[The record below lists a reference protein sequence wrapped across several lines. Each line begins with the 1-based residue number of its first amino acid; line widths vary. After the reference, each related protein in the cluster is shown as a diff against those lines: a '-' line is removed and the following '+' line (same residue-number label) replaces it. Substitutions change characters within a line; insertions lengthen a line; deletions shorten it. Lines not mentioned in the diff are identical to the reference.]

1 MQSPPEPCAEI
12 GRTPRR
18 DHTMRTT
25 ADAKI
30 SSAPKQGEAPAGRR
44 GRAAVKPEPA
54 TDAPP
59 PSPVREPQSVAVTTV
74 RMLRLDEG
82 LYALRVGEIAGNLGE
97 VAGMVVPVAQVSV
110 PFAEDGNGV
119 EIVATFPGRG
129 PWLDKDGGTLILRS
143 PMGGSQLIVTVYGDP
158 GQHTSEL
165 SLDLRRLDGS
175 GNGAE
180 AAGPLGLGAARPTGE
195 PAPAA
200 TGRDIPA
207 EILLHIE
214 RAGDR
219 LFPGRGWVG
228 ALGRR
233 MRIEAFS
240 IRPLELLPPADI
252 EMKGFL
258 QNGAETP
265 WVPGGQLCGTRGRG
279 LPLIGF
285 AVRVVPQ
292 QTDRFEVV
300 YQGSFFAGGISQLH
314 RNGDPCRAA
323 AADDPLEAI
332 NVRLIERGADP
343 EGGAAA
349 G

>member
-1 MQSPPEPCAEI
+1 VARQ
-12 GRTPRR
+12 
-18 DHTMRTT
+18 
-25 ADAKI
+25 
-30 SSAPKQGEAPAGRR
+30 GRR
-44 GRAAVKPEPA
+44 HRDPA
-54 TDAPP
+54 LAD
-59 PSPVREPQSVAVTTV
+59 R
-74 RMLRLDEG
+74 
-82 LYALRVGEIAGNLGE
+82 
-97 VAGMVVPVAQVSV
+97 
-110 PFAEDGNGV
+110 
-119 EIVATFPGRG
+119 RG
-129 PWLDKDGGTLILRS
+129 H
-143 PMGGSQLIVTVYGDP
+143 LIVTVYGAP
-158 GQHTSEL
+158 GQQTSAL
-165 SLDLRRLDGS
+165 SLDLRRLDRP

-180 AAGPLGLGAARPTGE
+180 AAGPPGPAAARRPGGE
-195 PAPAA
+195 APAP
-200 TGRDIPA
+200 TEGRDVPA

-240 IRPLELLPPADI
+240 IRPLERLLPADI

-258 QNGAETP
+258 PNGAETP

-279 LPLIGF
+279 LPLTGF

-292 QTDRFEVV
+292 QTGRFEVV

-314 RNGDPCRAA
+314 QNGDPCRAA

-343 EGGAAA
+343 EGSVAA

>member
-1 MQSPPEPCAEI
+1 
-12 GRTPRR
+12 
-18 DHTMRTT
+18 MRTT
-25 ADAKI
+25 AEAQI
-30 SSAPKQGEAPAGRR
+30 SPAPESAETAAGRR
-44 GRAAVKPEPA
+44 GRAAAKPE
-54 TDAPP
+54 TAPSGS
-59 PSPVREPQSVAVTTV
+59 PSPSVREPQSVAVTTV
-74 RMLRLDEG
+74 RMLRVDEG
-82 LYALRVGEIAGNLGE
+82 LYALRVDEIAGNLGE
-97 VAGMVVPVAQVSV
+97 IAGMVVPVAQISA
-110 PFAEDGNGV
+110 PFSEDGNGV

-129 PWLDKDGGTLILRS
+129 PWLGKDGGTVILRS
-143 PMGGSQLIVTVYGDP
+143 PIGGGHLIVTVYGDP
-158 GQHTSEL
+158 GQHASEL
-165 SLDLRRLDGS
+165 SLDLRRLDGP
-175 GNGAE
+175 GNGTE
-180 AAGPLGLGAARPTGE
+180 TRGPGAARSTRAPP
-195 PAPAA
+195 PALAG
-200 TGRDIPA
+200 GRDIPA

-240 IRPLELLPPADI
+240 IRPLEQLLPADI

-258 QNGAETP
+258 PNGAETP

-314 RNGDPCRAA
+314 QNGDPCRAA

-332 NVRLIERGADP
+332 NVRLIERGAEP
-343 EGGAAA
+343 EGSAAA